1 MSRSPSRNTNPSLR
15 IVGVDGG
22 SIPAIRRAKQ
32 YALLVAVLFQGSTIS
47 DVRLGRI
54 EVDGRDANR
63 VLNSLLKNLRF
74 DVVMLSGI
82 SFGGF
87 NLVDIHQL
95 SRSTRKPVVVI
106 SRERPDNPAVLR
118 ALRKHFSDWEERWH
132 IIRNAGRLYE
142 FKPLPQESKLY
153 FELNGAAP
161 SFAKKAIASA
171 AIISRLPE
179 PIRVAGILARGLSVL
194 TTQNAETNPN
204 SDARTTRPPDE
215 S

>member
-1 MSRSPSRNTNPSLR
+1 LQADFSDTSRSPSRNTNPSLR
-15 IVGVDGG
+15 IVGVDDGA
-22 SIPAIRRAKQ
+22 IPAIRRPKQ
-32 YALLVAVLFQGSTIS
+32 FALLVAILFQDSTIS
-47 DVRLGRI
+47 NVKLGRI

-95 SRSTRKPVVVI
+95 SRSTRKPVIAI
-106 SRERPDNPAVLR
+106 SREKPDNPAVLR
-118 ALRKHFSDWEERWH
+118 ALRKHFSDWEERWRMV
-132 IIRNAGRLYE
+132 RNAGRLYA
-142 FKPLPQESKLY
+142 FKPLSQEPELY
-153 FELNGAAP
+153 FEVKGAAP

-179 PIRVAGILARGLSVL
+179 PVRVAGILARGLSVL
-194 TTQNAETNPN
+194 TMQTSANISLLRQ
-204 SDARTTRPPDE
+204 
-215 S
+215 